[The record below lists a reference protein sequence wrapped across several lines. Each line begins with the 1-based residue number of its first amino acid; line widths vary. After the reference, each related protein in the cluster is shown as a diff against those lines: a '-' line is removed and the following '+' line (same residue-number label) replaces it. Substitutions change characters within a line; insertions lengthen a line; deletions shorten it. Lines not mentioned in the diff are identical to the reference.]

1 MTKEQFTKKKLP
13 DEPGVYFFL
22 GARKKIL
29 YIGKAT
35 SLKHRV
41 SSYFD
46 QKIGEKRSPL
56 IEKMVEEAKEIQ
68 FTITD
73 SVVEALILETNLIRT
88 HKPTYNTRS
97 KDDKSYN
104 HLIITKEEWPRILIV
119 RGKDLAEKMEKTPI
133 QYHFGPFTNS
143 TLLKETLKIVQ
154 RLFKFYDTRDQVG
167 RAKSKM
173 ARGKI
178 LFNQQIGIY
187 PENTDPKTY
196 AKVIRQIKLFFQ
208 GKKQQII
215 KELEKEMMVLAKKQ
229 EFEQAALVK
238 RKIFA
243 LRHIEEIS
251 ILKNDFKF
259 YRDQKSIRIEAY
271 DIAHYRGQEM
281 VGVMVVLE
289 GGEVAKS
296 EYRKFKI
303 KTLNDAND
311 PAALREVLVR
321 RLAHDEW
328 PLPQLIVVDGA
339 LPQKNVIEKV
349 LQEHRLVIPVAAVV
363 KDDKHKAHHLL
374 ATAEIKQDFSA
385 EIIKAN
391 AESHRFAIS
400 FYRKLARKKLTM
412 PSGKIKSRVPKN
424 GKIE

>member
-41 SSYFD
+41 TSYFD

-56 IEKMVEEAKEIQ
+56 IEKMVEEAKEVQ
-68 FTITD
+68 FTVTD

-119 RGKDLAEKMEKTPI
+119 RGKDLVEKTKKTPI
-133 QYHFGPFTNS
+133 QYHFGPFTNG

-154 RLFKFYDTRDQVG
+154 RLFKFYDTRDRVG
-167 RAKSKM
+167 AAKSKM

-187 PENTDPKTY
+187 PENTDPKVY

-229 EFEQAALVK
+229 EFEQAAIVK

-243 LRHIEEIS
+243 LKHIEEIS
-251 ILKNDFKF
+251 LLKNDFKF
-259 YRDQKSIRIEAY
+259 YRDPKSIRIEAY

-289 GGEVAKS
+289 GGEEAKN

-303 KTLNDAND
+303 KTLSDAND
-311 PAALREVLVR
+311 PAALREVLTR
-321 RLAHDEW
+321 RLTHDEW

-339 LPQKNVIEKV
+339 LPQKNAVEKV
-349 LQEHRLVIPVAAVV
+349 LREHQLVIPVASVV
-363 KDDKHKAHHLL
+363 KDDNHKAHHLL

-391 AESHRFAIS
+391 AESHRFAIG
-400 FYRKLARKKLTM
+400 FYRKLARKKLTL
-412 PSGKIKSRVPKN
+412 PAVKIKSHTTKS
-424 GKIE
+424 GKAE